1 MSYQETIASYAQVPG
16 IIEAFH
22 AVEKQLG
29 YLPEEAIAEAA
40 KSL

>member
-22 AVEKQLG
+22 AVEKSW
-29 YLPEEAIAEAA
+29 AICRRRP
-40 KSL
+40 